1 MDKHTLKADKR
12 ILTGKKVRSLRRE
25 GFVPANIF
33 GKKMKSLAIQLK
45 KDDFGKLYKEAGET
59 SLIDLTVGS
68 EKYNVLISDVQ
79 IHPIDDKPLHVD
91 FRQVDLKEKVTATIP
106 VETVGESPAEKSGLG
121 TAVQLVDEVE
131 VEALPTDLIEKFE
144 VNIDGLTEV
153 DQAIFI
159 KDLKYDKSKIE
170 MKSDPEMIIVK
181 VEPPQKEEVIE
192 EPVVAEGE
200 EAQPQAETPAEE
212 TAAETP
218 EQPAE

>member
-12 ILTGKKVRSLRRE
+12 TLTGKKVRSLRRE

-33 GKKMKSLAIQLK
+33 GKKIKSLAIQLK
-45 KDDFGKLYKEAGET
+45 QDDFGKLYKEAGET
-59 SLIDLTVGS
+59 SLIDLAVGS

-144 VNIDGLTEV
+144 VNIDELTEV

-200 EAQPQAETPAEE
+200 EVQPEAEAPTEE